1 MSKKKQYDERVLAMT
16 RQQHLTH
23 YVLRTRFRRYGAVSY
38 IGHLDLMNLFGRTVR
53 KTGLPILY
61 SQGFNPRPEMVFALP
76 LGVGINTEGDYVDIS
91 MSVKVEPD
99 EFIEKMT
106 PLLPDGLEI
115 VSVVYKDEPKNSLM
129 SVVTHAE
136 YALEA
141 PGITECIKKIMTMD
155 VIEVEKKAKGKIV
168 TNDIRPQILKFIEE
182 QSTADRAC
190 LMVMAGSSS
199 NLRPESILQACVR
212 YAGLEQVHA
221 DNAGVTRLCLYGGE
235 YPNTRLIE
243 DFV

>member
-1 MSKKKQYDERVLAMT
+1 MSKKKQYDERILAMT
-16 RQQHLTH
+16 KQQHLTH
-23 YVLRTRFRRYGAVSY
+23 YVLRTKFRRYGAVSY

-91 MSVKVEPD
+91 MSVKIEPE
-99 EFIEKMT
+99 EFIQKVT

-115 VSVVYKDEPKNSLM
+115 VSVVYKDEPKNSIM

-141 PGITECIKKIMTMD
+141 PGISECIKKIMTME

-168 TNDIRPQILKFIEE
+168 TNDIRPQILKFNEE
-182 QSTADRAC
+182 ESTPDCAHI
-190 LMVMAGSSS
+190 MVKAGSSS
-199 NLRPESILQACVR
+199 NLRPESVLQACTR
-212 YAGLEQVHA
+212 YAGMKQEDA
-221 DNAGVTRLCLYGGE
+221 ENAGVIRLCLYGGE
-235 YPNTRLIE
+235 YPETRLIE
-243 DFV
+243 EFI